1 MKAWKTLALTGL
13 ILGFGAAVQA
23 EDATNKLAV
32 NKLAVNKLAVNK
44 LAVNK
49 LAVNKLAVNSV
60 GLGQPGAGAATDI
73 VAIELPNG
81 VRLER

>member
-1 MKAWKTLALTGL
+1 MKAWKTLALAGL
-13 ILGFGAAVQA
+13 IIGFGAAVQA
-23 EDATNKLAV
+23 EDAT
-32 NKLAVNKLAVNK
+32 NK

>member
-23 EDATNKLAV
+23 EDAT